1 MGKLKKYLNYALSGA
16 VIGMVNALF
25 GAGGGMLTV
34 PKLKKM
40 GMSQKT
46 AQANAIS
53 VILPITVIS
62 AILYLVR
69 GDVKINDAF
78 IYIPTGLI
86 GALLGTFCLKKISSV
101 WLKRIFG
108 GFMIYAGIRLIMR

>member
-1 MGKLKKYLNYALSGA
+1 MEKFKKYLNPVLSGA

-40 GMSQKT
+40 GMSQKA

-53 VILPITVIS
+53 VILPITLIS

-69 GDVKINDAF
+69 GDVKITDAF

-108 GFMIYAGIRLIMR
+108 GFMIYAGVRLIMR